1 MLAVAGSDWKS
12 PPRRARKEP
21 ALFWG
26 LVGSMWIGNLML
38 IGIWVKLLK
47 VPYRYLPGHPGV
59 LLQRHRSR
67 PSVRRHSKRNNTD
80 CAGWL
85 SAPSP
90 F

>member
-21 ALFWG
+21 ALYWG
-26 LVGSMWIGNLML
+26 LVGSMWIGNLMLIVLNLPL

-59 LLQRHRSR
+59 LLHRRVLGAEHHVRCFRPR
-67 PSVRRHSKRNNTD
+67 PS
-80 CAGWL
+80 A
-85 SAPSP
+85 
-90 F
+90 